1 LVQVELQLLR
11 VQELMAVI
19 QRLDLSLPRVVEQE
33 QEVQPCFQV
42 LPEVLAVAPTHL
54 IHLAR
59 CAVVGHLR
67 KVVIPIGLLS
77 EMLAVSAVLRLSQP
91 HKLAVVV
98 AVQAVQVSQQQSGA
112 SPTLVELVSHFR
124 FQALQLHMPQVEMAI
139 LMQRQRCNQLEQ
151 MGPEMVA
158 VQDLQ
163 VDQA

>member
-1 LVQVELQLLR
+1 LVQVELQLLQA
-11 VQELMAVI
+11 QELMAAI
-19 QRLDLSLPRVVEQE
+19 QHLGLSSPRVVEQE
-33 QEVQPCFQV
+33 QEVQFCFQV
-42 LPEVLAVAPTHL
+42 LPEVLAVAPIHL

-67 KVVIPIGLLS
+67 KVVTPIGLLS

-91 HKLAVVV
+91 HKLAAVV
-98 AVQAVQVSQQQSGA
+98 AVQAAQVSQQQSVA
-112 SPTLVELVSHFR
+112 SPTLVVLVFHFR

-139 LMQRQRCNQLEQ
+139 LMQRQRCNRLEQ
-151 MGPEMVA
+151 MEPEMVA